1 MLNKIETTLK
11 KLYLYLIQV
20 LQSITKYYKVLQ
32 SITKYYKVLQSITNK
47 GTHVLSSSTFDFANG
62 LIYVTILFR
71 LRIDP
76 L

>member
-32 SITKYYKVLQSITNK
+32 SITKYYKVLQSITK
-47 GTHVLSSSTFDFANG
+47 
-62 LIYVTILFR
+62 YYK
-71 LRIDP
+71 
-76 L
+76 